1 VSQVSTDAALAFLIG
16 TVVGVGA
23 ALLLE
28 SSREGKDDL
37 DWVLHRLRARGYRV
51 ERASEG
57 CAANVRTALAGVQR
71 YRREI

>member
-1 VSQVSTDAALAFLIG
+1 
-16 TVVGVGA
+16 VGA